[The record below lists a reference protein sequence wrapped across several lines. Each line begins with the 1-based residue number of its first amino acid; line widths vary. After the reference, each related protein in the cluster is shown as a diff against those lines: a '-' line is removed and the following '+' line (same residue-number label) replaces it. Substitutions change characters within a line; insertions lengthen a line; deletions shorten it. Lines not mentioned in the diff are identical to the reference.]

1 MKSAPVRATA
11 AGATGRNWL
20 FFGARHFDDEFLYQ
34 TEWQA
39 ALKRGALTRLDVAF
53 SRDQPQRIY
62 VQQRMSENG
71 AELFRWLEGGA
82 HVYVCGDAQKMA
94 VDVHAALTEIVRVH
108 GQRDAEAAREYVDR
122 LLADRRYA
130 RDVY

>member
-1 MKSAPVRATA
+1 
-11 AGATGRNWL
+11 
-20 FFGARHFDDEFLYQ
+20 
-34 TEWQA
+34 
-39 ALKRGALTRLDVAF
+39 
-53 SRDQPQRIY
+53 
-62 VQQRMSENG
+62 
-71 AELFRWLEGGA
+71 
-82 HVYVCGDAQKMA
+82 MA